1 LSNRFLLP
9 KLVKENAS
17 MLASKGTLLHQ
28 PHLTHESSLKTLV
41 ENRTIFNLNDC
52 ELNLFETY
60 ESSEKVA
67 LKFNDV
73 VLTSMLRGKKV
84 MHLYEDPEFEYLP
97 GETVILPSN
106 VEMKIDFP
114 EARTDNP
121 TQCLALEIDRAK
133 IQGIID
139 LLNERYPKENKEEW
153 HLNFDHYLLSNNDEI
168 AGTLNK
174 LMTICTSSQVTK
186 DVLADLTL
194 QELMIHLI
202 QLQTRDS
209 ISSVRYLDSPIG
221 QLIDFIRGNLT
232 QKISMKELTNKA
244 CMSNATLYRYIKR
257 ETGMSPVELLLR
269 ERIRHA
275 KHLLKN
281 QSLLITEIAFA
292 SGFDDANYFTRVFK
306 KMEGLSPRQY
316 QKMASH

>member
-1 LSNRFLLP
+1 
-9 KLVKENAS
+9 
-17 MLASKGTLLHQ
+17 MLASKGTLLNQ
-28 PHLTHESSLKTLV
+28 PNLTHESSLKTLV
-41 ENRTIFNLNDC
+41 ENRTIFNLQDC

-60 ESSEKVA
+60 ETSEKVA

-121 TQCLALEIDRAK
+121 TQCLALEIDRTK
-133 IQGIID
+133 IQRIID

-153 HLNFDHYLLSNNDEI
+153 NLNFEHYLLSNNEEI

-174 LMTICTSSQVTK
+174 LMSICTSSQVTK

-202 QLQTRDS
+202 QLQTRNS
-209 ISSVRYLDSPIG
+209 LSGVRHLDSPLGHI
-221 QLIDFIRGNLT
+221 IDFIRGNLT

-244 CMSNATLYRYIKR
+244 CMSNATLYRYVKR

-269 ERIRHA
+269 ERVRHA
-275 KHLLKN
+275 KSLLN
-281 QSLLITEIAFA
+281 NPNLLITEIAFA

-306 KMEGLSPRQY
+306 KIEGLSPRQY

>member
-1 LSNRFLLP
+1 MLSTKGKLL
-9 KLVKENAS
+9 N
-17 MLASKGTLLHQ
+17 Q

-41 ENRTIFNLNDC
+41 ENRTIFNLQDC

-60 ESSEKVA
+60 ESTEKVE
-67 LKFNDV
+67 LKFKDV
-73 VLTSMLRGKKV
+73 VLTSMLRGKKI
-84 MHLYEDPEFEYLP
+84 MHLYEDPEFDYLP

-106 VEMKIDFP
+106 IEMKIDFP
-114 EARTDNP
+114 EASIDNP
-121 TQCLALEIDRAK
+121 TQCLALEIDRTK
-133 IQGIID
+133 IQQIID
-139 LLNERYPKENKEEW
+139 FLNNKYPKEDQQEW
-153 HLNFDHYLLSNNDEI
+153 SLNFEHYLLSNNEEI

-174 LMTICTSSQVTK
+174 LMSICMSAQITK

-194 QELMIHLI
+194 QELLIHLI
-202 QLQTRDS
+202 QLQTRSSLSS
-209 ISSVRYLDSPIG
+209 IKQIDSPIG
-221 QLIDFIRGNLT
+221 HLIDYIRGNLT

-269 ERIRHA
+269 ERVRHA
-275 KHLLKN
+275 KSLLKN
-281 QSLLITEIAFA
+281 PNLLITEIAFA

-316 QKMASH
+316 QKMSGH

>member
-1 LSNRFLLP
+1 
-9 KLVKENAS
+9 
-17 MLASKGTLLHQ
+17 
-28 PHLTHESSLKTLV
+28 
-41 ENRTIFNLNDC
+41 
-52 ELNLFETY
+52 
-60 ESSEKVA
+60 
-67 LKFNDV
+67 
-73 VLTSMLRGKKV
+73 
-84 MHLYEDPEFEYLP
+84 
-97 GETVILPSN
+97 VILPSN

-114 EARTDNP
+114 EARIDNP
-121 TQCLALEIDRAK
+121 TQCLALEIDRTK
-133 IQGIID
+133 IKRIID
-139 LLNERYPKENKEEW
+139 FLNNNYPKENKEEW
-153 HLNFDHYLLSNNDEI
+153 SLNFDHYLLSNNEEI

-174 LMTICTSSQVTK
+174 LMSICMSAQITK

-194 QELMIHLI
+194 QELLIHLI
-202 QLQTRDS
+202 QLQTRSS
-209 ISSVRYLDSPIG
+209 ISSVKQLDSPIG
-221 QLIDFIRGNLT
+221 HLIDFIRGNLT

-281 QSLLITEIAFA
+281 PNLLITEIAFA

-316 QKMASH
+316 QKMSGH